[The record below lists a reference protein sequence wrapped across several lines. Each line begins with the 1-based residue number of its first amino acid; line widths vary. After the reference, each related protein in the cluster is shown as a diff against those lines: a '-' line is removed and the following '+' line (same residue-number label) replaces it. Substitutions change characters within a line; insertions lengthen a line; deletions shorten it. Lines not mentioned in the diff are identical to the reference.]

1 IIEAGHHPHP
11 ELQVATV
18 PAAGEGRLHP
28 PGEGG
33 GAGRAGGVAVP
44 RDVTVG
50 VDTGNP
56 QPAMLRGWTQ
66 AMGGGGSLRSH
77 GLPRPLLGHSHSLS
91 APAPSQGLRRAW
103 RLRGGG
109 ATGNGWAPFSSS
121 AVLVLLPAEAGAL
134 PAVLMGHGGEDSGL
148 RRLPGDT
155 RAPEAA
161 LLPASALRWIRT
173 TSSRVPCASSG
184 SCGRTGSPSKFGPS
198 LSADVP
204 KVEELSWLKEHLSQ
218 LESPVVFCHND
229 LLWENIIYD
238 SDKGVNEVDYCRYPA
253 QEIQLQWLC
262 YYVEAQKGT
271 AATPREASHFFW
283 ALWALIQ
290 NQFSTTSFDFLR

>member
-1 IIEAGHHPHP
+1 
-11 ELQVATV
+11 
-18 PAAGEGRLHP
+18 
-28 PGEGG
+28 
-33 GAGRAGGVAVP
+33 
-44 RDVTVG
+44 
-50 VDTGNP
+50 
-56 QPAMLRGWTQ
+56 
-66 AMGGGGSLRSH
+66 MGGGGSLRSH

-109 ATGNGWAPFSSS
+109 AAGNGCAPFSSS

-134 PAVLMGHGGEDSGL
+134 PAVLMGHAGEDSGL

-184 SCGRTGSPSKFGPS
+184 SCGRTGSPSKFGPRDS
-198 LSADVP
+198 MTSGHQSPEMNANLSTFLIPLPLDGASDKAESPYLPCLSADVP

-229 LLWENIIYD
+229 LLWKNIIYD
-238 SDKGVNEVDYCRYPA
+238 SA
-253 QEIQLQWLC
+253 
-262 YYVEAQKGT
+262 KGT
-271 AATPREASHFFW
+271 APQAPQ
-283 ALWALIQ
+283 LWASWLVCWLQ
-290 NQFSTTSFDFLR
+290 GSGDKD